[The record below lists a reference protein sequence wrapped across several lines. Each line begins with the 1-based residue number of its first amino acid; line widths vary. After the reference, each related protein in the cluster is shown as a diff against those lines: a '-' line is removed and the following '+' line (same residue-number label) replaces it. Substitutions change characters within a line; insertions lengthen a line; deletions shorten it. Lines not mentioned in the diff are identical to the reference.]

1 MGFNLENLNRQD
13 AKHAKETM
21 SQESMN
27 VRFEKEGAV
36 AILTLDRPDRLN
48 AMADPMW
55 DALYDH
61 LGRIAVD
68 DEVRAVILT
77 GAGRAFCSGGD
88 VTGMAK
94 SDIVSGR
101 ARSKRRHRTVTAL
114 HTLEKPVIAA
124 VRGPVYGIGNAL
136 ALACDLIVASDTTKF
151 SMAFKKV
158 GVVPDGGAIFFLTQT
173 LGIARAKDLVYTAR
187 VVPADEALKLG
198 LVIRVVPDDKLD
210 AEARALAKEMAESAT
225 YALALTKKMFQSMYV
240 PTLEQ
245 LMEME
250 TLASGVVRLTHDHK
264 EGVDAFKEKRPP
276 KFLGK

>member
-1 MGFNLENLNRQD
+1 
-13 AKHAKETM
+13 
-21 SQESMN
+21 MN
-27 VRFEKEGAV
+27 VRLDKEGALAV
-36 AILTLDRPDRLN
+36 LTLDRPDRLN

-55 DALYDH
+55 DALHGH
-61 LGRIAVD
+61 LATIAAD
-68 DEVRAVILT
+68 DAIRAVILT

-101 ARSKRRHRTVTAL
+101 ARSQKRHRTVLAL
-114 HTLEKPVIAA
+114 YNLEKPVIAA
-124 VRGPVYGIGNAL
+124 VRGAVYGIGNAL
-136 ALACDLIVASDTTKF
+136 ALACDIVVASDTTKF

-158 GVVPDGGAIFFLTQT
+158 GVVPDGGAIFFLTQY

-187 VVPADEALKLG
+187 VVPADEALELG
-198 LVIRVVPDDKLD
+198 LVMRVVPDDTLD
-210 AEARALAKEMAESAT
+210 SEARALAKDMAESAT
-225 YALALTKKMFQSMYV
+225 YALALAKKMFHSMYV

-245 LMEME
+245 LLEME

>member
-1 MGFNLENLNRQD
+1 
-13 AKHAKETM
+13 
-21 SQESMN
+21 MN

-36 AILTLDRPDRLN
+36 AVLTLDRPERLN

-61 LGRIAVD
+61 LGKIAVD
-68 DEVRAVILT
+68 DEIRAVILT

-101 ARSKRRHRTVTAL
+101 VRSKRRHRTIRAL
-114 HTLEKPVIAA
+114 YDLEKPVIAA
-124 VRGPVYGIGNAL
+124 VRGPIYGIGNAL
-136 ALACDLIVASDTTKF
+136 ALACDLVIASDTAKF

-158 GVVPDGGAIFFLTQT
+158 GVVPDGGAIYFLTQY
-173 LGIARAKDLVYTAR
+173 LGIAQAKDLVYTAR

-198 LVIRVVPDDKLD
+198 LVVRVVPDGRLD
-210 AEARALAKEMAESAT
+210 AEARTLAKEMAESAS
-225 YALALTKKMFQSMYV
+225 YALALAKKMFQSMYV

-250 TLASGVVRLTHDHK
+250 TLASGAVRLTHDHK

-276 KFLGK
+276 RFLGK